1 MPRILVH
8 YVRLSK
14 KTCMQFDFLTN
25 PTTAVG
31 HAKVAYVPDNCVWL
45 EKDEPANINGRNG
58 MYAGP
63 TVQVLLN
70 L

>member
-1 MPRILVH
+1 MFVYLTKLVCSLILS
-8 YVRLSK
+8 LT
-14 KTCMQFDFLTN
+14 TCAS
-25 PTTAVG
+25 TTAVG
-31 HAKVAYVPDNCVWL
+31 HAKVDDVPDNCVWL